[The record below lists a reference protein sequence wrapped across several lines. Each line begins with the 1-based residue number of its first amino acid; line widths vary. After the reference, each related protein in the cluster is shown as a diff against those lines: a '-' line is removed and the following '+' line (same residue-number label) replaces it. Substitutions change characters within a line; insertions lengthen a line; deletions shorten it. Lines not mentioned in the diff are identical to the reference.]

1 MAVQQIRDYL
11 NPPQPVK
18 ELEKREMPAGQAVA
32 PSGADV
38 QPLNSK
44 KKQLLE
50 DWQKY
55 MKNGEYFRSVE
66 GGEEQNYS
74 FIDGNKNNCKKKT
87 GRASVLKK
95 LRQKQAEIEKR
106 GGKPVPQM
114 EAADMERRRKQMM
127 ER

>member
-1 MAVQQIRDYL
+1 MSKRIITIGRECGSGGHTIGKRVAERLGIAFYD
-11 NPPQPVK
+11 K
-18 ELEKREMPAGQAVA
+18 EIVELVA
-32 PSGADV
+32 AKTKLSPDFIDAH
-38 QPLNSK
+38 
-44 KKQLLE
+44 
-50 DWQKY
+50 
-55 MKNGEYFRSVE
+55 GEYFRSVE

-106 GGKPVPQM
+106 GRKPVPQM